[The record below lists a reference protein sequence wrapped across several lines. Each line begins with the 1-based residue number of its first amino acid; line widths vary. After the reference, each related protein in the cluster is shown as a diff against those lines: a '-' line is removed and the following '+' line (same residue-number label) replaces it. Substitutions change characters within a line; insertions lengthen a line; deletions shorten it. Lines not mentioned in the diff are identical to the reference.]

1 VKKKASKDGSPMEL
15 LILSRLDSFEA
26 SVRSLDTKVGDLV
39 SVTVKQEE
47 NLKEHMRR
55 SDLLEERIKEEA
67 AAREKIEESIDSR
80 LKPVEKHVNF
90 VDVTIKLAT
99 ALVLSTVA
107 ILGLIEGFARLK
119 SMLP

>member
-1 VKKKASKDGSPMEL
+1 VKRKTSKEEGSPMEM
-15 LILSRLDSFEA
+15 LILSRLDSFES

-39 SVTVKQEE
+39 AVSIKQEE
-47 NLKEHMRR
+47 NLKEHMKR
-55 SDLLEERIKEEA
+55 SDLLEKKLDEETKEL
-67 AAREKIEESIDSR
+67 SMR

-107 ILGLIEGFARLK
+107 ILGLIEGFAKIK
-119 SMLP
+119 SLFP